1 MYVLLTWPGRGQCLH
16 ASMAAV
22 NAINIMQTCV
32 GRQHGEYIYRITD
45 SDTACC
51 FCFNLSGN
59 LGAKSIHAPT
69 PTLENPGQSF
79 ANVMNDEVL
88 GTR

>member
-1 MYVLLTWPGRGQCLH
+1 MYVLLTWPGLGQCLH

-32 GRQHGEYIYRITD
+32 GRQHGEYTD
-45 SDTACC
+45 VDTACYC
-51 FCFNLSGN
+51 FCFNMSGN
-59 LGAKSIHAPT
+59 LGAKSIHAAT
-69 PTLENPGQSF
+69 PTLGNPGQSF

>member
-1 MYVLLTWPGRGQCLH
+1 MYVLLTWPGLGRCLH
-16 ASMAAV
+16 ANMTAV

-32 GRQHGEYIYRITD
+32 GRQHGEYTELQMQIQPAAFV
-45 SDTACC
+45 SACQEIWEI
-51 FCFNLSGN
+51 
-59 LGAKSIHAPT
+59 KSIHAPT